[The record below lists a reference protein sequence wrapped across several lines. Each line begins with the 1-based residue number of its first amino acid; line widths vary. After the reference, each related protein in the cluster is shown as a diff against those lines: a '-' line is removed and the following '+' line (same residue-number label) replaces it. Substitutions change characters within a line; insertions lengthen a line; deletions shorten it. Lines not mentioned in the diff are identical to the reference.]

1 MDRVRTDTFAILQ
14 AEWDQHWVDFLKG
27 ELALGFTFSALAA
40 TSYGSGNR
48 TQAEQSVAR
57 AKEAYATLARY
68 LSDPE
73 RFNSISGPKIR
84 TGLRFSGHRAP
95 RQDRC
100 TSHFRTDDIQE
111 ALRSDV
117 SAGAERGRC
126 DLSKASV

>member
-48 TQAEQSVAR
+48 MQAEQSVAH
-57 AKEAYATLARY
+57 AKEAYATVTRY

-73 RFNSISGPKIR
+73 RFKYLSGEE
-84 TGLRFSGHRAP
+84 
-95 RQDRC
+95 
-100 TSHFRTDDIQE
+100 IQE
-111 ALRSDV
+111 FTAELERLRDRLD
-117 SAGAERGRC
+117 ELPR
-126 DLSKASV
+126 DLGSGGWS